1 MALTQQQI
9 EQLNRVSINQL
20 LEYYDRG
27 LIKDEDIQLLA
38 PERQQLLL
46 EELKSRPNSI
56 EQQEWAQIANSSNE
70 PQQSQKMRLEAYVSK
85 WESIRPNFNHVDEAI
100 EKLKAIDAEIEA
112 TEWNMVN
119 HFDVESLYDYLRR
132 FPRSV
137 HKAEIENS
145 VWNIIKTTSDSSLVT
160 MVMERYKTNFPD
172 GVHVAEADAKI
183 GEFNDWM
190 SVKTSGDIFAVNDY
204 LKRYPNGQF
213 SNEANL
219 TFAQLKQREEQEMRV
234 RASSYSADR
243 LSEIIKQGIYAPH
256 ELIARGICTKHS
268 LETLSHYESIKKGL
282 PNMPDVMQR
291 CESNCSVD
299 RTDVYLFGI
308 PSTGKS
314 CILMGLIGSP
324 MIDINTVRNGG
335 PYAAALQ
342 QYLDVGITIPRTPGN
357 FVTSLEADIFDTTAN
372 GQVVHQINLVE
383 MAGETFADKLADN
396 PDGHISFDDMGHG
409 ATELLCNDN
418 RKVFFV
424 IVDPTTDNVE
434 IQVEKE
440 VRNPAT
446 GDFLGY
452 TTKTI
457 FVKQHITLKRFVDL
471 LRQPENIDVMR
482 NVDAIHVIVT
492 KSDMLGSGHDDRLEE
507 ALRRFNERY
516 ARIITPL
523 VQLCREHDI
532 NRATNGVPMLFTFS
546 LGKFYVGGIYEYD
559 EEDAN
564 KLVDV
569 IRGNTGG
576 TKERTFYNKLQD
588 FFNKP
593 LF

>member
-27 LIKDEDIQLLA
+27 LIKDEDIKLLA

-46 EELKSRPNSI
+46 EELKSRPNSV

-119 HFDVESLYDYLRR
+119 HFDVESLYDYILR

-137 HKAEIENS
+137 HKAEIDNS
-145 VWNIIKTTSDSSLVT
+145 VWNIIKTTSDSSIVT
-160 MVMERYKTNFPD
+160 MVMERYKTTFPD
-172 GVHVAEADAKI
+172 GAHVAEADAKI

-204 LKRYPNGQF
+204 IKRYPNGQF

-234 RASSYSADR
+234 RANSYSADR
-243 LSEIIKQGIYAPH
+243 LSEIIQQGIYAPQ
-256 ELIARGICTKHS
+256 ELIARGICSRRS
-268 LETLSHYESIKKGL
+268 LETLTNLDSIQKR
-282 PNMPDVMQR
+282 MPDMEAVRLR
-291 CESNCSVD
+291 CADDCLPD
-299 RTDVYLFGI
+299 RTDVFLFGI
-308 PSTGKS
+308 PATGKS
-314 CILMGLIGSP
+314 CILTGLVGSDV
-324 MIDINTVRNGG
+324 IDINTVRSGG

-342 QYLDVGITIPRTPGN
+342 QYIGVGLTPPPTKGN
-357 FVTSLEADIFDTTAN
+357 FVTSLVSTIYDNTPN
-372 GQVVHQINLVE
+372 GQVAHELNLVE
-383 MAGETFADKLADN
+383 MAGEAFAETIADN
-396 PDGHISFDDMGHG
+396 PDGHISFEDMAIG
-409 ATELLCNDN
+409 ATNILKNDN
-418 RKVFFV
+418 RKVFFI

-434 IQVEKE
+434 MKVEKE

-452 TTKTI
+452 TTKI
-457 FVKQHITLKRFVDL
+457 IYVQQSISLRRFVDL
-471 LRQPENIDVMR
+471 LSDPDNNDVMR
-482 NVDAIHVIVT
+482 KVDAIHIIVT
-492 KSDMLGSGHDDRLEE
+492 KADMLDSNKEEQIEKALE
-507 ALRRFNERY
+507 RFRQRY
-516 ARIITPL
+516 SRIITPL
-523 VQLCREHDI
+523 VQLCRTHDI
-532 NRATNGVPMLFTFS
+532 NRATNGVPMLYTFS
-546 LGKFYVGGIYEYD
+546 LGRFYVGNTYEYD
-559 EEDAN
+559 DEDSN
-564 KLVDV
+564 MLVDV
-569 IRGNTGG
+569 IRANTGG

-588 FFNKP
+588 FFNRP